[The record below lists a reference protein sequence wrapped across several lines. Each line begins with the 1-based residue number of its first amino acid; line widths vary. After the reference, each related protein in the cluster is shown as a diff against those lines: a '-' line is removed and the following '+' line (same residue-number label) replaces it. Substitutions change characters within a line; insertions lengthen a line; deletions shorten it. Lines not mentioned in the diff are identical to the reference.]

1 METTGWPSGVNQF
14 ISDETTIDTAEGGI
28 VEDSNSNGYKDRR
41 ANSLALGN
49 TYPVVMYFNWDG
61 NSKVYPTD
69 RYGLTE
75 YDRFDRWYKFVHKR
89 GTKPFWFPSITKQ
102 NIDVLK
108 ELDENGRP
116 VTTQMAL
123 YKITSAPKYSKSGL
137 DMKATMTWE
146 EVYSGVIEVQKDT
159 KIYDIDPLSVEHKD
173 AYIKYINPPEVTP
186 ALDKLS
192 LQYRLK
198 NSSDPWVN
206 AKIIRTAMKGNSLVM
221 HLEDVKIPNGT
232 YTYKWSFGSDSFET
246 TVVIWS

>member
-1 METTGWPSGVNQF
+1 METIGWPSGVNQF

-61 NSKVYPTD
+61 FSKTYPSD
-69 RYGLTE
+69 INGLTE

-102 NIDVLK
+102 NIDVLTQFNS
-108 ELDENGRP
+108 DGRP
-116 VTTQMAL
+116 LTTQMAL
-123 YKITSAPKYSKSGL
+123 YRITSAPKYSKSGL

-146 EVYSGVIEVQKDT
+146 EVFSGSIEIQKDARV
-159 KIYDIDPLSVEHKD
+159 YDDDPFSVENHI
-173 AYIKYINPPEVTP
+173 AYIKYINPPMSTP

-192 LQYRLK
+192 VKYRLNTK
-198 NSSDPWVN
+198 TDWSDE
-206 AKIIRTAMKGNSLVM
+206 KIVRVVMKGNTLVM
-221 HLEDVKIPNGT
+221 HLEDKNIPKGS
-232 YTYKWSFGSDSFET
+232 YVYKWTFGEDSFET
-246 TVVIWS
+246 SVVIWS